1 MRPSELQSAL
11 RAHPGVREV
20 AIVSHEGASGEKKLI
35 AYVVTETGYW
45 EQVLAGTKEER
56 RRLEKWRKT
65 FDLMQFGRGAASSA
79 VAFDVAGWNSTYTR
93 QPIPAEEMREWVA
106 TTVTEIL
113 ALRPKQV
120 LEIGCG
126 TGLVLLRMA
135 PRLSTNSGHAPEY
148 CRTLQQSFIRSATD
162 DLSLLEVEDHVA
174 RAHDAHAVRN

>member
-20 AIVSHEGASGEKKLI
+20 AIVSHEGAFGEKKLI

-45 EQVLAGTKEER
+45 EQVLAGTNEER

-135 PRLSTNSGHAPEY
+135 PHCQRYVGTDFSPAVLAA
-148 CRTLQQSFIRSATD
+148 LQKQVQRQG
-162 DLSLLEVEDHVA
+162 LHQVQLQEQ
-174 RAHDAHAVRN
+174 